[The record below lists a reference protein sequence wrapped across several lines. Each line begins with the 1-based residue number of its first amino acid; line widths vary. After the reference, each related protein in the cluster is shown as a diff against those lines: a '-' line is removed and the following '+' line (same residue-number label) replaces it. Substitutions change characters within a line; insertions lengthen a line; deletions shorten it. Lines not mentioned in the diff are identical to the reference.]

1 MITAQLVK
9 ELRDAT
15 NLGIL
20 DCKKALE
27 ATNGNID
34 AAIDWLREK
43 GIAKI
48 SHGHDHIVG
57 KPWHIRMVFCVKG
70 DYYSDGGE
78 DCSV

>member
-1 MITAQLVK
+1 MVGDASKSSTGLGKRKVFHKLPDARWHA
-9 ELRDAT
+9 LR
-15 NLGIL
+15 
-20 DCKKALE
+20 
-27 ATNGNID
+27 
-34 AAIDWLREK
+34 REK

-57 KPWHIRMVFCVKG
+57 KPWHIRMVFCVKR